1 MKNKL
6 VYHKTT
12 LANGVRVITA
22 PMKNTS
28 TVTAIVFVKTGSRHE
43 YRKENGISHVLEHM
57 LFQGTKKRPDT
68 ITLKRELDR
77 IGAQSNAYTSQDHTA
92 YYVKADAKH
101 LDLGLDILSDMYL
114 SPLFKKEVLEK
125 ERRVVVE

>member
-77 IGAQSNAYTSQDHTA
+77 IEH
-92 YYVKADAKH
+92 KAIRTH
-101 LDLGLDILSDMYL
+101 
-114 SPLFKKEVLEK
+114 
-125 ERRVVVE
+125 RRITPRIM